1 METKKKIT
9 LPIKIIII
17 GCIIGIV
24 IASIGGIRQIG
35 AKKTN
40 EERKKAAE
48 KASKEAV
55 KNANAKLK
63 EMEKEYNS
71 LKEEAEKKNLECD
84 AMNMRDADW
93 FEKHSKCQREAS
105 EMEERLNNL
114 EMEATSIKNKDYT
127 GYYNEVEPMSYQLFY
142 IIGASVV
149 GVSIIGAFIIYL
161 VKGKKSY

>member
-9 LPIKIIII
+9 LPIKIIVI
-17 GCIIGIV
+17 GCIIGII

-40 EERKKAAE
+40 EERKKSAI

-71 LKEEAEKKNLECD
+71 LKEESEKKNLECD
-84 AMNMRDADW
+84 AMNIRDADW

-105 EMEERLNNL
+105 EMQERLNNL
-114 EMEATSIKNKDYT
+114 EIEATAIKNRDYT
-127 GYYNEVEPMSYQLFY
+127 GYYDEVEPMSYQLFY
-142 IIGASVV
+142 IIGASIA

>member
-9 LPIKIIII
+9 LPIKIIVI
-17 GCIIGIV
+17 GCIIGII

-40 EERKKAAE
+40 EERKKAAI

-63 EMEKEYNS
+63 KMEKEYNF

-105 EMEERLNNL
+105 KMEERLNSL
-114 EMEATSIKNKDYT
+114 EMEATAIKNRDYT

-142 IIGASVV
+142 IIGASVA